1 MWGTI
6 TKETAMNLN
15 KNLILTVA
23 ASLTLVACAECPMSG
38 DYDKVPYNDTRTAG
52 MGIAEYNANC
62 PVVAETPAPAVAESA
77 PAPAPAPVAPAP
89 EPKVFSEQQTK

>member
-1 MWGTI
+1 MS
-6 TKETAMNLN
+6 LN
-15 KNLILTVA
+15 KNLILTVV
-23 ASLTLVACAECPMSG
+23 ASLMLVACAECPMSG

-62 PVVAETPAPAVAESA
+62 PVVAEQPAPAVAEAAPA
-77 PAPAPAPVAPAP
+77 PAPAPAPVAPTP